1 MENNETNVNQ
11 GQEVETSG
19 TETQSEK
26 TYSQSE
32 VDALL
37 QSEVDRR
44 ITSAL
49 KKQERKNQEAIQEA
63 KKLASMNEADR
74 FKYELEQREK
84 AIAEKERQLALAEN
98 KAEASKILSEKGI
111 SAALVDFVVAETA
124 DEMNEKIKILDKE
137 FKKSV
142 KAEVEK
148 RLAGSTPKKGLAPDK
163 AITKEDFLKMSYSD
177 LLELK
182 TNNPELFNELSK

>member
-1 MENNETNVNQ
+1 MDENKETLE
-11 GQEVETSG
+11 GQEVET
-19 TETQSEK
+19 ETPKEEK
-26 TYSQSE
+26 QYSQSE

-37 QSEVDRR
+37 QAEVDRR

-49 KKQERKNQEAIQEA
+49 KKQERKNQEKIQEA
-63 KKLASMNEADR
+63 KKLASMNEQQR
-74 FKYELEQREK
+74 YEYELTQREQ

-98 KAEASKILSEKGI
+98 KAEASKILAEKGI

-124 DEMNEKIKILDKE
+124 DEMNTKIKLLEKE

-148 RLAGSTPKKGLAPDK
+148 RLAGSSPKKGLAPDK
-163 AITKEDFLKMSYSD
+163 AITKEDFRNMSYSD
-177 LLELK
+177 LVELK
-182 TNNPELFNELSK
+182 NTNPELFNELSK